1 MKKIN
6 FTATAVA
13 VALAGSLAACN
24 KPEAAKPAADVGKI
38 ADTVKADAQQLVTDF
53 NAHDAVKAVSHD
65 ADTILIMFH
74 GAPNATGKDA
84 DLATT
89 KKQVADPLA
98 KLAISDELVDVAASG
113 DLAVYRATYAFTY
126 TDPKT
131 GKPTTENGNWLVGY
145 KPQADGSWKIVWDV
159 VSDTGAAPAA
169 AAAAPAASAAT
180 NTTS

>member
-1 MKKIN
+1 MKNAKILT
-6 FTATAVA
+6 TALCL
-13 VALAGSLAACN
+13 ALGAMAASCN
-24 KPEAAKPAADVGKI
+24 KPEAAKPAADMGKI
-38 ADTVKADAQQLVTDF
+38 AAAVKADANQLVSNF

-65 ADTILIMFH
+65 ADGILIMFH

-89 KKQVADPLA
+89 RQQLADPAA
-98 KLAISDELVDVAASG
+98 KLALSNESVDVAASG

-131 GKPTTENGNWLVGY
+131 KKPITENGNWLVGY

-159 VSDTGAAPAA
+159 VSDTGPSPAA
-169 AAAAPAASAAT
+169 TPAAGAPT